1 MKEEK
6 VLFDWN
12 NHYFHPSNETHVEVG
27 WYSIQTESTLSVGEI
42 EEKDLRGENVKKRWY
57 SHFKKNLKMKQERI
71 IWEVEENLK
80 EEGIYKEKA
89 FRVFQEGLLLGF

>member
-57 SHFKKNLKMKQERI
+57 SHFKKKFEDETRENYLRSRRKPERRRDI
-71 IWEVEENLK
+71 Q
-80 EEGIYKEKA
+80 
-89 FRVFQEGLLLGF
+89 REGL